1 MSRAR
6 CAARSSPWRR
16 PRTARRRYR
25 PEAAPA
31 ARGSLA
37 RLRPVLYLSRR
48 APAIEGHEICRV
60 IEIPSP
66 CIGVCRLDPISGL
79 CAGCMRTLDE
89 IALWPTADE
98 AERLAIVQRL
108 RARRRAAGRTSV
120 ADSRPR
126 RRRGGLGPD

>member
-1 MSRAR
+1 M
-6 CAARSSPWRR
+6 
-16 PRTARRRYR
+16 
-25 PEAAPA
+25 
-31 ARGSLA
+31 
-37 RLRPVLYLSRR
+37 
-48 APAIEGHEICRV
+48 

-108 RARRRAAGRTSV
+108 RARRRALERTSV

-126 RRRGGLGPD
+126 RRRGGLGAD